1 MADASFQIPMI
12 TANSR
17 VRLTADDFDFIV
29 RALSIKESDRVS
41 LERLLTDDEVRDD
54 ILDHDALAHAI
65 LESRDRLSISPNL
78 MFYVLCRRVLR
89 QTGARSR
96 EASDFV
102 ASMLEGFSRTARLY
116 GAEAGINTA
125 YLSDMMIALGKA
137 NDTEAF
143 LLRSHMANYALFV
156 SGIFAENLE
165 KRKARGA
172 PDVSY
177 YEKLGGM
184 NYRVAAEYR
193 DAKRYHLNGI
203 YEELAQSFR
212 EVRLAL
218 NDLATRFLHLDS
230 PALPIIAA

>member
-1 MADASFQIPMI
+1 MI

-29 RALSIKESDRVS
+29 RALSIKESDRVC
-41 LERLLTDDEVRDD
+41 LVRLLTDEEMRDE

-65 LESRDRLSISPNL
+65 LESRDRLRISPSL

-89 QTGARSR
+89 QTGASSR
-96 EASDFV
+96 DASDFV

-125 YLSDMMIALGKA
+125 YLSDMMIALGHA
-137 NDTEAF
+137 SDSEAF
-143 LLRSHMANYALFV
+143 QLRSHMANYALFV

-165 KRKARGA
+165 KRRERGA

-184 NYRVAAEYR
+184 NYRVAAEFR
-193 DAKRYHLNGI
+193 EAKKYHLNEI
-203 YEELAQSFR
+203 YEELARSFR
-212 EVRLAL
+212 EVRIAL
-218 NDLATRFLHLDS
+218 NDLATKFLHLDS

>member
-1 MADASFQIPMI
+1 MADASSLILMI

-29 RALSIKESDRVS
+29 RALSIKQSDRVLLVS
-41 LERLLTDDEVRDD
+41 LLTDEAERDE
-54 ILDHDALAHAI
+54 ILDHEALAHAI
-65 LESRDRLSISPNL
+65 LESSDRLSISPQL

-102 ASMLEGFSRTARLY
+102 ASMLEGFSRTARVY
-116 GAEAGINTA
+116 GSDAGVNTA
-125 YLSDMMIALGKA
+125 YLSDMMIALSKA
-137 NDTEAF
+137 NDSEAF
-143 LLRSHMANYALFV
+143 LLRSHIANYALFV
-156 SGIFAENLE
+156 SGIFVENLE
-165 KRKARGA
+165 KRKERGA
-172 PDVSY
+172 PDVTY

-193 DAKRYHLNGI
+193 DARKFRLNGI
-203 YEELAQSFR
+203 YEELSRSFH
-212 EVRLAL
+212 EVRIAL
-218 NDLATRFLHLDS
+218 NDLAMQFLHLDS

>member
-1 MADASFQIPMI
+1 MADASSLILMI

-29 RALSIKESDRVS
+29 RALSIKQSDRVS
-41 LERLLTDDEVRDD
+41 LVSLLTDEAERDE
-54 ILDHDALAHAI
+54 ILDHEALAHAI
-65 LESRDRLSISPNL
+65 LESSDRLSISPQL

-102 ASMLEGFSRTARLY
+102 ASMLEGFSRTARVY
-116 GAEAGINTA
+116 GSDAGVNTA
-125 YLSDMMIALGKA
+125 YLSDMMIALSKA
-137 NDTEAF
+137 NDSEAF
-143 LLRSHMANYALFV
+143 LLRSHIANYALFV
-156 SGIFAENLE
+156 SGIFVENLE
-165 KRKARGA
+165 KRKERGA
-172 PDVSY
+172 PDVTY

-193 DAKRYHLNGI
+193 DARKFRLNGI
-203 YEELAQSFR
+203 YEELSRSFH
-212 EVRLAL
+212 EVRIAL
-218 NDLATRFLHLDS
+218 NDLAMQFLHLDS